1 MGSTQRLILLVI
13 AGLAAATLPALIW
26 LVMNQDKETEP
37 RSDEPG
43 VQAPIPAAADV
54 LEQRKQAQTIER
66 SDLEVSVP
74 GADLLRIQSLTREPG
89 EGAVAQGMTLDLT
102 ALWTARCGQLGREIE
117 DLWTRLPEDCE
128 TIHAE
133 AADVHTGLTG
143 TDGKPLV
150 LAATPVTL
158 TRGAGGLGIRVI
170 KALPDDTSLVLDLE
184 RVARTGNVH
193 LTATAGGPWP
203 IATPW
208 LPKGWSMRF
217 GRLDLMGTA
226 GLVLQGLHIFDGAG
240 TEVFRAEKITVDAE
254 GTVPAALLRDG
265 LPGRSIGAERG
276 VNMKAEAVALRWP
289 DALALPTLEELEPLA
304 GAGSAW
310 LQATSLVRGSGVP
323 LKLEGVSVERDG
335 RALATVGALDI
346 IEGPAL
352 AARDISLK
360 PGILGISAKG
370 PELQIGVDPYG
381 VTEWRVTGLE
391 VSIKPGPT
399 DLMRITVWG
408 SGMVTRLKAMLK
420 RPVEGEGEGQAEPA
434 ATPGDLLPDTR
445 PLRDL
450 LDNQRVFCEGCALA
464 LAAGPVDLAFK
475 SVKASATWQHASELS
490 LRFEAGGVEGSEDLS
505 GPFVLTADLDSAG
518 RPAKLGARLGGEKI
532 SSLLRRAV
540 PAQALKE
547 GAMEL
552 DIAWTRSDHGAIFG
566 GWLKGTNL
574 LVEHRWVAGW
584 PVRIPALRVAVEGLW
599 DEKADRV
606 ELSVSRAELGQ
617 VWGRGSLKIG
627 RLSGV
632 RTYAV
637 EIDFP
642 EQDCG
647 KLFKAIPGELVPH
660 LSSAVFQG
668 SLWFRG
674 AFNVDLE
681 DIRKTIKVDLSG
693 DWDRCRAVTLGPKV
707 NVDALNRDDFV
718 HHVVVKG
725 EDLGIVVGPGTGDF
739 TQLHRIP
746 KFVQAAAW
754 GTEDLAFFK
763 HQGFKLSLIRRAL
776 ILLFERGYFAYGG
789 STVSQQLVKNLFL
802 YRSKTASRK
811 LEEAIITWH
820 MERTLTKER
829 ILELYLNC
837 IEFGPKIWGLKRAAR
852 TYFGKRPDEL
862 SPLEGAFIMA
872 NKPDPPYGYYMY
884 RRGKVNDRWKKK
896 LKRVMDRLHFQMG
909 VISGSQY
916 EAESHFEPRFRV
928 VGGEKPPE
936 GEPPIEGEPP
946 VEGEGTAPEEAP
958 PAADDGTVQL

>member
-1 MGSTQRLILLVI
+1 MILLVV
-13 AGLAAATLPALIW
+13 AGLAAATLPALVW
-26 LVMNQDKETEP
+26 LVMHQDPATESQP
-37 RSDEPG
+37 EESAG
-43 VQAPIPAAADV
+43 AAPIPAVADV
-54 LEQRKQAQTIER
+54 LEQRIQSRTIER
-66 SDLEVSVP
+66 TDLEVSVP
-74 GADLLRIQSLTREPG
+74 GADLLRIRRLTRAPG
-89 EGAVAQGMTLDLT
+89 EGAVAEGLTLDLT
-102 ALWTARCGQLGREIE
+102 ALWTARRGQLGREIE
-117 DLWTRLPEDCE
+117 DLWSRLPEDCE

-133 AADVHTGLTG
+133 AAEVHTGLAG
-143 TDGKPLV
+143 VDGAPLV

-170 KALPDDTSLVLDLE
+170 HALPDETSLILDLE
-184 RVARTGNVH
+184 RVLRTGNVH

-208 LPKGWSMRF
+208 LPKGWSLRF

-226 GLVLQGLHIFDGAG
+226 GLVLQGLHVMDAEG
-240 TEVFRAEKITVDAE
+240 TEVLRAEKITVDAE
-254 GTVPAALLRDG
+254 GTVPVGLLRDG

-276 VNMKAEAVALRWP
+276 VNLKAEALALRWP
-289 DALALPTLEELEPLA
+289 QALQLPLLEELRPLA
-304 GAGSAW
+304 GAGAAW
-310 LQATSLVRGSGVP
+310 IDATSLVRGSGVP
-323 LKLEGVSVERDG
+323 LKLEGISVKRDD
-335 RALATVGALDI
+335 RAFAEVGALDL

-352 AARDISLK
+352 VARELSLK
-360 PGILGISAKG
+360 PGILGLSAAG
-370 PELQIGVDPYG
+370 PELRIGVDPYG
-381 VTEWRVTGLE
+381 VTEWRMTGLE
-391 VSIKPGPT
+391 VSIKPGPA

-408 SGMVTRLKAMLK
+408 SGVVTRLKAMLK
-420 RPVEGEGEGQAEPA
+420 RPVEGEAASGPA
-434 ATPGDLLPDTR
+434 PAPGDLLPDMR

-450 LDNQRVFCEGCALA
+450 LDNQRLFCDGCALA
-464 LAAGPVDLAFK
+464 LSAGPVDLAFK
-475 SVKASATWQHASELS
+475 SVEASATWKHASELS
-490 LRFEAGGVEGSEDLS
+490 LRFEAGGVEGSDDLS
-505 GPFVLTADLDSAG
+505 GPFVLSAELDSAG

-540 PAQALKE
+540 PGQALKE

-552 DIAWTRSDHGAIFG
+552 DIAWTRSEHGAIFG
-566 GWLKGTNL
+566 GWVKGTNL

-584 PVRIPALRVAVEGLW
+584 PVRVPSLHVAVEGLW
-599 DEKADRV
+599 DEKADRLEV
-606 ELSVSRAELGQ
+606 SISRAELGQ

-632 RTYAV
+632 RTYEV
-637 EIDFP
+637 DLDFP

-647 KLFKAIPGELVPH
+647 KLFKAIPRELVPH

-668 SLWFRG
+668 SLWFRA
-674 AFNVDLE
+674 AFTVDLE

-693 DWDRCRAVTLGPKV
+693 DWERCRAITLGPKV

-718 HHVVVKG
+718 HRVVVKG
-725 EDLGIVVGPGTGDF
+725 EDLEIVVGPGTGDF

-754 GTEDLAFFK
+754 GTEDLAFYK

-802 YRSKTASRK
+802 YRAKTASRK
-811 LEEAIITWH
+811 LEEAVITWH

-852 TYFGKRPDEL
+852 TYFGKRPDQL

-909 VISGSQY
+909 VISASQY

-928 VGGEKPPE
+928 VGGEKPLD
-936 GEPPIEGEPP
+936 GALP
-946 VEGEGTAPEEAP
+946 VEGEPVEEGPAEEAP